1 MPKTGF
7 FGQKPVSRGLGSPSH
22 IFFANI
28 YWALYHS
35 AYFNALIPNMSLLL
49 RWSAEK
55 HEKTAKNLSKT
66 LRIWNPYNS
75 GPWSLGIFAHL
86 CASLRIYTSTRHM
99 LENISWKFQLER
111 TLAKI
116 SALTILN
123 TSLVHVHAKIFS
135 IIFSLEKWLKR
146 KIFFINRK
154 LRCSAFIIY

>member
-22 IFFANI
+22 IFFEKIFFLQI
-28 YWALYHS
+28 YIELYIIRRILMRWFQICPYFWDEVPKNTKKPQKTFQKPYGFEILITPDPEVWA
-35 AYFNALIPNMSLLL
+35 
-49 RWSAEK
+49 
-55 HEKTAKNLSKT
+55 
-66 LRIWNPYNS
+66 
-75 GPWSLGIFAHL
+75 SLG
-86 CASLRIYTSTRHM
+86 IYTSTRHM

>member
-1 MPKTGF
+1 MDAIFSENTAFTEKLFSREVIKRYTDRYSFARWFQICPYFWDEVPKNTKKPQKTF
-7 FGQKPVSRGLGSPSH
+7 QKPYGFEILITPDPEV
-22 IFFANI
+22 
-28 YWALYHS
+28 WA
-35 AYFNALIPNMSLLL
+35 
-49 RWSAEK
+49 
-55 HEKTAKNLSKT
+55 
-66 LRIWNPYNS
+66 
-75 GPWSLGIFAHL
+75 SLG
-86 CASLRIYTSTRHM
+86 IYTSTRHM